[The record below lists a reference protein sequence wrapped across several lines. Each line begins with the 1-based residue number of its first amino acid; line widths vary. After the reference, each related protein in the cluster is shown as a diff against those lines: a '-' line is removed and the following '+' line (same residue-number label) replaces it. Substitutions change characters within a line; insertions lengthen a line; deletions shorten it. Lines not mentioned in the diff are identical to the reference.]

1 MAPETIS
8 KVRPAFERF
17 QDIVSTNIPKEVGT
31 LHLELT
37 LNDKEYFS
45 IYLHHDSGPSDKWI
59 SCSLYQDHKATFAF
73 RIIEGGLQG
82 GLSLIED
89 HSYEVSFG
97 GSPKIK
103 VQGIVAIGNRG
114 DHRAHLI
121 GDAFDQK
128 GFQALAD
135 PVVDWLERAVRE
147 GKVGEIPFSLSH
159 SGQ

>member
-8 KVRPAFERF
+8 KVRPAFERL
-17 QDIVSTNIPKEVGT
+17 KEVLFRHAPEEAAT
-31 LHLELT
+31 HHREVT

-45 IYLHHDSGPSDKWI
+45 VYLHNEFASARWI
-59 SCSLYQDHKATFAF
+59 SCNLYQDDKATFAF

-82 GLSLIED
+82 GLSLIES
-89 HSYEVSFG
+89 HAYEVSFG

-114 DHRAHLI
+114 DFRANLI

-135 PVVDWLERAVRE
+135 HVADWVERAVRE

-159 SGQ
+159 SSQQ

>member
-8 KVRPAFERF
+8 KVRPAFERL
-17 QDIVSTNIPKEVGT
+17 KEVLFRHAPEEAAT
-31 LHLELT
+31 HHREVT

-45 IYLHHDSGPSDKWI
+45 VYLHNEFASARWI
-59 SCSLYQDHKATFAF
+59 SCNLYQDDKATFAF

-82 GLSLIED
+82 GLSLIES
-89 HSYEVSFG
+89 HAYEVSFG

-103 VQGIVAIGNRG
+103 VQGIVTIGNRG
-114 DHRAHLI
+114 DFRANLI

-135 PVVDWLERAVRE
+135 HVADWVERAVRE

-159 SGQ
+159 SSQQ

>member
-8 KVRPAFERF
+8 KVRPAFERLRDVVF
-17 QDIVSTNIPKEVGT
+17 SDAPEEVGT
-31 LHLELT
+31 HHREVA

-45 IYLHHDSGPSDKWI
+45 IYLHNEPASARWI
-59 SCSLYQDHKATFAF
+59 SCNLYQDDKATFAF
-73 RIIEGGLQG
+73 RIVEGGTQG
-82 GLSLIED
+82 GLSLIES
-89 HSYEVSFG
+89 HAYEVSFG
-97 GSPKIK
+97 ESPKIK

-114 DHRAHLI
+114 DHRADLI

-135 PVVDWLERAVRE
+135 HVVDWLERAVRE

-159 SGQ
+159 SSQQ